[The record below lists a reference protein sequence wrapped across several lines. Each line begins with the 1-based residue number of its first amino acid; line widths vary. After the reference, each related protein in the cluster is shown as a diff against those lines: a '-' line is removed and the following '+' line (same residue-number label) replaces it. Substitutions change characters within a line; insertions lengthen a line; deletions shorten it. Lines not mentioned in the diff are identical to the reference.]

1 MSKYE
6 EEKQHLEYLK
16 KQVEKRD
23 KELEKIE
30 MIDSLTRIMIELK
43 YLIDTISK

>member
-6 EEKQHLEYLK
+6 EEKQHLAYLK

-23 KELEKIE
+23 IELEKIE